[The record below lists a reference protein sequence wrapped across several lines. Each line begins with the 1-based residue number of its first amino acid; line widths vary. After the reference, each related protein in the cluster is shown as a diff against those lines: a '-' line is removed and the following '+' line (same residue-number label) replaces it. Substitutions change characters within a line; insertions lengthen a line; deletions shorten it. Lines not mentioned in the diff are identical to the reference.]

1 MNIRYILPLLTL
13 MAASCATPQVV
24 TQLIP
29 EAPEGKFEMGREYI
43 PLNNDSID
51 IELGFDGINGE
62 HLVFD
67 LVVVNRTPD
76 TLFINPS
83 DFYYEVLD
91 SATAASSMYPQ
102 RMAVHP
108 ERILSHYEESL
119 EERHDQ
125 KSVNTIFGFIEAGI
139 GLIAGTTGFIATEDP
154 GIIIDA
160 VLNTL
165 GTAETYVSA
174 DRAIGEEIDAITKE
188 KEIVQEEIFRSLQ
201 LPPGKVA
208 SGYVYFPRYEQQ
220 GYLMF
225 CFPLENQLFQFV
237 YNQKQFYK
245 YD

>member
-1 MNIRYILPLLTL
+1 
-13 MAASCATPQVV
+13 
-24 TQLIP
+24 
-29 EAPEGKFEMGREYI
+29 
-43 PLNNDSID
+43 
-51 IELGFDGINGE
+51 
-62 HLVFD
+62 
-67 LVVVNRTPD
+67 
-76 TLFINPS
+76 
-83 DFYYEVLD
+83 
-91 SATAASSMYPQ
+91 
-102 RMAVHP
+102 MAVHP

-208 SGYVYFPRYEQQ
+208 SGYVYFPRYQQQ